1 MISMGAKLGAANG
14 LLFDVGVRV
23 ESLGCFFFTS
33 KNPSPALLFLRN
45 ARTHTQHTHVLE
57 LPTHHFDIH

>member
-23 ESLGCFFFTS
+23 ESLGCLFTS
-33 KNPSPALLFLRN
+33 KKPSPALLFLRN
-45 ARTHTQHTHVLE
+45 AHTHTFALA
-57 LPTHHFDIH
+57 

>member
-23 ESLGCFFFTS
+23 ESLACLFFTS

-45 ARTHTQHTHVLE
+45 AYTHLHLLE
-57 LPTHHFDIH
+57 LPTHQFDIH